1 MENDAS
7 GCPSLSAYL
16 GETKRLGRML
26 SQIPGIIVH
35 PTHTHFFLAETEK
48 GTAALLKDYLA
59 KNHHLLIRD
68 ASNFQGLTPRHFR
81 VSTQSSEENDWLVAA
96 IREYEEDD
104 GQR

>member
-1 MENDAS
+1 
-7 GCPSLSAYL
+7 
-16 GETKRLGRML
+16 
-26 SQIPGIIVH
+26 
-35 PTHTHFFLAETEK
+35 LAETEK

-81 VSTQSSEENDWLVAA
+81 VSTQSPEENDWLVAA
-96 IREYEEDD
+96 IREYEDD